1 LRFIAAFRMI
11 IFGYYE
17 GGSLSN
23 VERLKGGNLMPERK
37 EVEAFILINRE
48 ALTPE
53 VKPQKQTQYDDK
65 LQIWVD

>member
-1 LRFIAAFRMI
+1 
-11 IFGYYE
+11 
-17 GGSLSN
+17 LSN